1 LNLEAGADK
10 VIIEGREGGKDLGI
24 YDNKGDVK
32 EEDVQVLVD
41 YLDVK
46 KLIWEAPQKNQQA
59 YLILKFGPN
68 VKPRKHI
75 S

>member
-1 LNLEAGADK
+1 M
-10 VIIEGREGGKDLGI
+10 
-24 YDNKGDVK
+24 
-32 EEDVQVLVD
+32 QVLVD

-68 VKPRKHI
+68 VNLGNI
-75 S
+75 SPEEITSLETMRRGLRGDTLGKVDL